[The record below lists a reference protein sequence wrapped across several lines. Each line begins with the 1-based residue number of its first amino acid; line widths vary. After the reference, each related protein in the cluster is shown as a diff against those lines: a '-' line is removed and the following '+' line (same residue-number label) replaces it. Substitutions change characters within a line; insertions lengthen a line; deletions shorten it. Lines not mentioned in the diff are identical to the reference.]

1 MAKKNIV
8 KLTESK
14 LQEMIIEAVKQSLN
28 ENVFTDM
35 GNAIG
40 NTWNNVRQKF
50 DDEMDNMERGYDIQN
65 GRPQSFDEVI
75 KGNGWKIHAR
85 KPSEDNSE
93 MYYIISMVMGLD
105 GEEHGLK
112 TQQLIEDLNIM
123 AEDLGLTPSCRCIGK
138 NKRLHK
144 IACPMVS

>member
-93 MYYIISMVMGLD
+93 MYYIISTIVSTHALQV
-105 GEEHGLK
+105 LK
-112 TQQLIEDLNIM
+112 F
-123 AEDLGLTPSCRCIGK
+123 R
-138 NKRLHK
+138 KRGDK
-144 IACPMVS
+144 IARFKTNAEKNADFKGGR